1 MKQLQ
6 PKTLIIA
13 HRGASGVAPENTLA
27 AVEQALALGVDG
39 IEVDVRL
46 TKDLVPVI
54 IHDRTVDRTTN
65 GSGRVSR
72 FTFAEIRRLD
82 AGSWYNEKYPRR
94 ASAAFRG
101 LKVPRLEEVIDMTAA
116 TQSRLYLDVKYA
128 RWPVEL
134 ASAVYGIVE
143 RKGCWDRVFFTSA
156 DHLSLGVMKQVKPDG
171 RTAPLFDWRWAAKG
185 ANHIISLAQ
194 QWQADEVSLHH
205 AICTRRLIK
214 LAHQQGLKV
223 VVWSINQRRLMRQ
236 FIRSAVDAIITNF
249 PEQLKRERAGDGL
262 WRDHHD

>member
-6 PKTLIIA
+6 RKPLIIA
-13 HRGASGVAPENTLA
+13 HRGASGTAPENTLA
-27 AVEQALALGVDG
+27 AVERALALGVDG
-39 IEVDVRL
+39 IEVDVQL

-65 GSGRVSR
+65 GSGRVSSL
-72 FTFAEIRRLD
+72 TLDEIRRLD
-82 AGSWYNEKYPRR
+82 AGSWFNQKYPRR
-94 ASAAFRG
+94 ASELFID
-101 LKVPRLEEVIDMTAA
+101 LKVPRLEEVIDITAS

-128 RWPVEL
+128 TWPVEL

-143 RKGCWDRVFFTSA
+143 RKACWDRVFFTSS
-156 DHLSLGVMKQVKPDG
+156 DHFSLGVMKHVKPDG

-185 ANHIISLAQ
+185 APHIVSLAQ

-205 AICTRRLIK
+205 TICTNRLIHM
-214 LAHQQGLKV
+214 AHQQGLKV

-249 PEQLKRERAGDGL
+249 PGQLRQELAGKGSMEEVS
-262 WRDHHD
+262 